1 MTYSLPVI
9 ASAAKQS
16 QRLLFDHQME
26 NRNMKVGLCTIA
38 FSELPLAEVL
48 DLAAEHRFDGVEI
61 WGKEPH
67 IPDEYD
73 QSYVRSIPHMARERG
88 LDIISFGSYV
98 DPLMEDYR
106 KHWDIAFRITED
118 LETKTMRVWS
128 RGGSSKDTTSTDKAE
143 IISRLRDMSIEAA
156 ERGVTLAT
164 EMHGNNFTDTAATN
178 LELLTAVD
186 HPNLKTYY
194 QPIFAPDSDDPC
206 EAAGMMGQYVVNVH
220 AQNVKLMAD
229 GKTSSCGVADGI
241 VDYIKVVEILKSK
254 GFDGCLEVEFVYG
267 EDKIA
272 ALKQDRDFLA
282 LISS

>member
-1 MTYSLPVI
+1 
-9 ASAAKQS
+9 
-16 QRLLFDHQME
+16 
-26 NRNMKVGLCTIA
+26 MKVGLCTIA
-38 FSELPLAEVL
+38 FSELPLEEAL
-48 DLAAEHRFDGVEI
+48 DLAAECRFDGVEI

-67 IPDEYD
+67 IPDEYH
-73 QSYVRSIPHMARERG
+73 QGYVRSVSSMARERG
-88 LDIISFGSYV
+88 LEIISFGSYV

-106 KHWDIAFRITED
+106 RHWDTAFRITED
-118 LETKTMRVWS
+118 LEAKTMRVWS
-128 RGGSSKDTTSTDKAE
+128 RGGASKDTTPADKAK
-143 IISRLRDMSIEAA
+143 IISRLRDMSIEAE
-156 ERGVTLAT
+156 ERGITLAT
-164 EMHGNNFTDTAATN
+164 EMHGNNFTDTAATI

-206 EAAGMMGQYVVNVH
+206 DAARMIGQYVVNVH
-220 AQNVKLMAD
+220 AQNVKLTAD

-241 VDYIKVVEILKSK
+241 VDYAKVVEILKSK

-282 LISS
+282 KLAGI